1 VRVGFGYDSHRLVEG
16 RDLVLCGVRIPFPLG
31 LEGWSDADVA
41 IHALI
46 DALCG
51 AASIGDIGTLFPPDD
66 PAYRGISSTVML
78 EQVVA
83 KLSSQHIG
91 IGNVDITIVI
101 EEPRL
106 SPHSNSMRSSLASA
120 IGIPVERVSVKA
132 KTNDGMGFIGRA
144 EGAAA
149 FAVVTLS
156 DG

>member
-16 RDLVLCGVRIPFPLG
+16 KDLVLCGVRIPSPLG

-51 AASIGDIGTLFPPDD
+51 AASIGDIGTLFPPGD
-66 PAYRGISSTVML
+66 PAHRGISSRVML

-83 KLSSQHIG
+83 TLSSRHIG
-91 IGNVDITIVI
+91 IGNVDITVVI

-106 SPHSNSMRSSLASA
+106 SPYFTAMRSSLASV

-132 KTNDGMGFIGRA
+132 KTNDGMGFIGRV

-149 FAVVTLS
+149 FAVVTVS